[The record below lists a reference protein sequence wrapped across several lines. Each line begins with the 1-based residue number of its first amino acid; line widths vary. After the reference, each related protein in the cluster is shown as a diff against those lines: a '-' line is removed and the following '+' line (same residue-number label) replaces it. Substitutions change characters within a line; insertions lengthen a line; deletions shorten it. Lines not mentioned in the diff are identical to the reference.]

1 MNPKHLF
8 LAALG
13 AALCLFALTA
23 HAGER
28 VVCLVYLNDG
38 GTTAQSTGDVLA
50 ASTLDGVACPS
61 TRLQPDGGILNADG
75 GYELSSATGAG
86 TDGGLAG
93 CVQCN
98 FNGAMVISMQCS
110 DPVYYSEKWDGGVDS
125 RRQKPERGVVPATSN
140 DTLVDFDANPDPY
153 YITFRDAISAGSN
166 RHVSVK
172 PVSASSSNVCKFST
186 VKLLPTP

>member
-1 MNPKHLF
+1 MKKIF
-8 LAALG
+8 AVAAITAFVLALPSFG
-13 AALCLFALTA
+13 
-23 HAGER
+23 GER

-50 ASTLDGVACPS
+50 TATLDGVACPS

-75 GYELSSATGAG
+75 GLELSSSTGAG

-93 CVQCN
+93 CVQCD
-98 FNGAMVISMQCS
+98 FKGAMVIAMQCS

-125 RRQKPERGVVPATSN
+125 RRQKPERGVVPATTS

-153 YITFRDAISAGSN
+153 YITFRDAIPAGSN

-172 PVSASSSNVCKFST
+172 PVSATSNVCKFST
-186 VKLLPTP
+186 VKLLPAP